1 MDKKQ
6 RAVRIWGH
14 YTVVCVLIGLL
25 VLGGILAGSV
35 QADLTAAENRFQ
47 ETVSSIKEQCTG
59 CDNMNLA
66 SEAKSLMR
74 MIEDV

>member
-6 RAVRIWGH
+6 RSVRIWGH

-59 CDNMNLA
+59 CGANCLGG
-66 SEAKSLMR
+66 ERTWCKR
-74 MIEDV
+74 